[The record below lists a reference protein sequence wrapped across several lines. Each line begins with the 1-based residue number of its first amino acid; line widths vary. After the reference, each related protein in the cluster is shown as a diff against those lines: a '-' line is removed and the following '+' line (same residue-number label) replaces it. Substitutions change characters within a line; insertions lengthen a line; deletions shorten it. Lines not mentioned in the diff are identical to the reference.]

1 MKLGDE
7 MNTIDE
13 LLYYCRESEPVGA
26 VLLSGE
32 WGCGKTYLV
41 DHELKAILDGE
52 AVILRI
58 SLFGITRPEE
68 IHDAVK
74 SAWMETYYRIKGLDS
89 IVKNVKKF
97 KRVVETAQILPEPLK
112 GILAT
117 DPADFF
123 SAKNKIDDKYVVLV
137 FDDLERCQMN
147 SVDVLG
153 IINDYCENGQYHTI
167 IVANQEKIRT
177 KQEPT
182 VTGEIQFSN
191 AGDATEKG
199 NIRTAQGMQNVPAA
213 AEQGELSYAEIK
225 EKIVQRT
232 VQYIPDYKKIVH
244 TVITSMKYENSE
256 YKAFIE
262 SCESGLLELFA
273 PDRDDLSY
281 GKRLGNNAL
290 FDSEEQERLTPPHNI
305 RSLKCAIKDFYR
317 IYCLLIENEVPNL
330 SNWLYSFTSYT
341 IAYKADI
348 VQDDIFSDDTVRKL
362 YPAFQSKYMLSGAKQ
377 WIFHGIWDE
386 DFIQKEIIAVKEQ
399 AIPRSPAETIKSL
412 RIMDIDDSVLQD
424 GFSDFLVMAYSGN
437 LTLEEYVRLVE
448 NSCWARKYQCP
459 LPESIDWSKVNT
471 GVDLA
476 IGKIKETL
484 PEGQILHLFID
495 KKQREY
501 FTNDEWSTYERIAQF
516 AFGNELMFLKNR
528 KLYID
533 KMNELGVDAFLFV
546 QNKRFDL
553 FDEEMAR
560 VTALAFTREHNMGK
574 DQFVA
579 SFRQIWKANIH
590 CSDMRLE
597 ETVRGFL
604 YLKKLLLES
613 ISAKEGMTRTFSA
626 VHTEEFIKTLDEL
639 ADVSSREDL
648 GSKGSVPL
656 DD

>member
-1 MKLGDE
+1 

-167 IVANQEKIRT
+167 IVANQEKI
-177 KQEPT
+177 
-182 VTGEIQFSN
+182 
-191 AGDATEKG
+191 
-199 NIRTAQGMQNVPAA
+199 
-213 AEQGELSYAEIK
+213 
-225 EKIVQRT
+225 VQRT

-341 IAYKADI
+341 IAYKAA
-348 VQDDIFSDDTVRKL
+348 T
-362 YPAFQSKYMLSGAKQ
+362 Y
-377 WIFHGIWDE
+377 HGY
-386 DFIQKEIIAVKEQ
+386 
-399 AIPRSPAETIKSL
+399 R
-412 RIMDIDDSVLQD
+412 
-424 GFSDFLVMAYSGN
+424 
-437 LTLEEYVRLVE
+437 
-448 NSCWARKYQCP
+448 
-459 LPESIDWSKVNT
+459 
-471 GVDLA
+471 
-476 IGKIKETL
+476 
-484 PEGQILHLFID
+484 
-495 KKQREY
+495 
-501 FTNDEWSTYERIAQF
+501 
-516 AFGNELMFLKNR
+516 
-528 KLYID
+528 
-533 KMNELGVDAFLFV
+533 
-546 QNKRFDL
+546 
-553 FDEEMAR
+553 
-560 VTALAFTREHNMGK
+560 
-574 DQFVA
+574 
-579 SFRQIWKANIH
+579 
-590 CSDMRLE
+590 
-597 ETVRGFL
+597 
-604 YLKKLLLES
+604 
-613 ISAKEGMTRTFSA
+613 
-626 VHTEEFIKTLDEL
+626 
-639 ADVSSREDL
+639 
-648 GSKGSVPL
+648 
-656 DD
+656 